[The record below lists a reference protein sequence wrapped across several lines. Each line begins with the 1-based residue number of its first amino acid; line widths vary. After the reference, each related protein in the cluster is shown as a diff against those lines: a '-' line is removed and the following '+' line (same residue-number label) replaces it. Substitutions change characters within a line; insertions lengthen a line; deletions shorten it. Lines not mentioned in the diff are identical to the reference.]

1 MKASDSTTSLDALN
15 PPDPACFICLET
27 EHPSEEP
34 LVDSKLLRTCGCRF
48 SVHPVCW
55 NLWLQDKSDFD
66 CPICHRE
73 SVRKIPI
80 SPHPMTPHVAV
91 FEQESSRQTRRNKR
105 RDAIIVMISLSLFI
119 VFLLAMVS
127 KI

>member
-34 LVDSKLLRTCGCRF
+34 LVDSKLLRNCGCRF

-55 NLWLQDKSDFD
+55 NLWLQGKSDFD
-66 CPICHRE
+66 CPICRRE
-73 SVRKIPI
+73 SVKKINI
-80 SPHPMTPHVAV
+80 SPNPVLAHAVAY
-91 FEQESSRQTRRNKR
+91 ENESSGRRRTRRR
-105 RDAIIVMISLSLFI
+105 ECLILLISLSLFI
-119 VFLLAMVS
+119 IILLAISS